1 MDPFL
6 LLDQAE
12 RSGRLPGSIAK
23 RVRDRSVYLAGA
35 VKRVERASGL
45 AYPPYYIEPTL
56 PLARSGA
63 EFGQMGVMYARVVPA
78 TSTGSLSIL
87 VQFTAALVAFG
98 SKGTIEAVA
107 AHEFTHYIDLVRRLS
122 GRKFQSE
129 ERTSSLFEASYAD
142 TERTVP
148 PGLVFSERSLVSL
161 ISRKFK
167 DGLVDE
173 KLNRDVN
180 AKWIGKSLPIRVMG
194 PEENVVRLAVGAVV
208 AARFDPSVLE
218 KIRSIEEKMK
228 S

>member
-1 MDPFL
+1 MDPFV

-12 RSGRLPGSIAK
+12 KSGKLPKAIVK
-23 RVRDRSVYLAGA
+23 RVRERSAYLEGA

-56 PLARSGA
+56 PLARSGS

-78 TSTGSLSIL
+78 TATGSLSIL

-107 AHEFTHYIDLVRRLS
+107 AHEFTHYVDLVRRLS

-129 ERTSSLFEASYAD
+129 ERATSLFEASYAD
-142 TERTVP
+142 TERTVH

-161 ISRKFK
+161 VARKFK

-180 AKWIGKSLPIRVMG
+180 AKWIGKSLPFRVMG
-194 PEENVVRLAVGAVV
+194 PEENVVRIAVSSVV
-208 AARFDPSVLE
+208 SASFDQSVLE
-218 KIRSIEEKMK
+218 KIKSIEEKMK
-228 S
+228 R